1 MTQEECILKIR
12 ALLECASAWYDSDPS
27 HAEGY
32 IPTLMEIALSY
43 LKTYEK
49 LGAQWQDC

>member
-1 MTQEECILKIR
+1 MTQEECILKVR

-49 LGAQWQDC
+49 LGEKC